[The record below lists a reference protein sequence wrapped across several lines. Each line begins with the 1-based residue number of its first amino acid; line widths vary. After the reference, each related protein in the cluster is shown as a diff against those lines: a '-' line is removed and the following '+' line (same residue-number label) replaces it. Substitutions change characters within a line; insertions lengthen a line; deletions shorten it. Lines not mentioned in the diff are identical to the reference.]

1 MTYRKALW
9 TGEYILSEAHIED
22 SKTDAWLLLEM
33 VCKIDKAYYLLHQ
46 DDELSAQEK
55 QEYSLVLAKR
65 AERIPLQY
73 ITGHQ
78 EFMGLKFVV
87 NSNVLIPR
95 QDTELL
101 VESAIAM
108 LKQEDRIL
116 DLCTGTGCIGVSMAY
131 YGREMRVQVV
141 ASDISQSVLL
151 TAKENANRNQVQIDF
166 VRSDL
171 FEKISGK
178 YTMILTNP
186 PYIPTKVIEELQP
199 EVRNFEP
206 LIALDG
212 HDDGYHFYRRIAAE
226 AGDYLE
232 EEGHLFLEIGND
244 QAVVVSG
251 LLKQAGF
258 VDIEVRKDL
267 AGYDRLIICRKMTND
282 KEKVDLTERKE

>member
-33 VCKIDKAYYLLHQ
+33 ICKIDKAYYFMHK
-46 DDELSAQEK
+46 DDELSAEEK
-55 QEYSLVLAKR
+55 QEYALVLAKR

-78 EFMGLKFVV
+78 EFMGLNFQV

-101 VESAIAM
+101 VEHALAM
-108 LKQEDRIL
+108 LTLEEKIL
-116 DLCTGTGCIGVSMAY
+116 DLCTGTGCIAVSMAH
-131 YGREMRVQVV
+131 YGKEMKVQVA
-141 ASDISQSVLL
+141 ASDISKTVLL
-151 TAKENANRNQVQIDF
+151 TAKENANHNQVQVDF
-166 VRSDL
+166 IRSDL
-171 FEKISGK
+171 FEKITEK

-226 AGDYLE
+226 AGKYLE
-232 EEGHLFLEIGND
+232 DEGHLLLEIGND
-244 QAVVVSG
+244 QTVVVSG
-251 LLKQAGF
+251 LLRQAGF
-258 VDIEVRKDL
+258 IDIEVKKDL
-267 AGYDRLIICRKMTND
+267 SGHDRLIICRKKSND
-282 KEKVDLTERKE
+282 EE